1 MKLYLSSYRLGN
13 KKDKLQEMVRE
24 PKRIA
29 VIANAMDYATSDIRL
44 EKLNINLTELK
55 EIGFNP
61 EEIDLRNYFGQK
73 EKLITDLKRFNALYV
88 RGGNSFLLLKAFI
101 QSGFDLVLKELVS
114 DPDFVYI
121 GYSAGICVL
130 APDLHG
136 LEIVDDP
143 YVKVEK
149 YSDEVLWKGLGIL
162 DYLPIPHYKSEDKEM
177 SDGNDKVTECLIR
190 NKIKYTPIM
199 DGEVIIEYNH

>member
-13 KKDKLQEMVRE
+13 KKDKLQEMVLE

-29 VIANAMDYATSDIRL
+29 VIANAIDYATSDIRL

-55 EIGFNP
+55 EIGFDP
-61 EEIDLRNYFGQK
+61 EELDLRNYFDQK
-73 EKLITDLKRFNALYV
+73 EKLITDLNRFNAVYV

-101 QSGFDLVLKELVS
+101 QSGFDLVIKELAS
-114 DPDFVYI
+114 DPSFVYI

-143 YVKVEK
+143 YIKVEK
-149 YSDEVLWKGLGIL
+149 YSDEVIWKGLGIL
-162 DYLPIPHYKSEDKEM
+162 DYLPVPHYKSEDKEI
-177 SDGNDKVTECLIR
+177 SDGNDKVIEYLIK
-190 NKIKYTPIM
+190 NEIKYTPIK
-199 DGEVIIEYNH
+199 DGEVMIIEG